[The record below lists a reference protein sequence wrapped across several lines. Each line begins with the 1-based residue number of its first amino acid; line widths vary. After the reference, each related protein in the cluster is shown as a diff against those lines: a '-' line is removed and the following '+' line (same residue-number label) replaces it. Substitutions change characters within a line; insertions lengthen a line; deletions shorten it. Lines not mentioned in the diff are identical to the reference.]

1 VSFSF
6 AVEVCFFIL
15 MVGGLD
21 ILTNGPGKINF
32 PGISF
37 SSGNIETE
45 QRICAK
51 LRSDIL
57 RALNWTMNFSEFM
70 V

>member
-1 VSFSF
+1 
-6 AVEVCFFIL
+6 

-21 ILTNGPGKINF
+21 ILTNSPGKINF
-32 PGISF
+32 PDISF

-57 RALNWTMNFSEFM
+57 RALNWTMNFNEFM